1 MERHSNISLVTFE
14 IVIRVV
20 RWNRCGAPEHGDA
33 RVSTE
38 PSLTETSSAE
48 KDDRLASLFM
58 LRDYSADA
66 LGHRSAPH

>member
-38 PSLTETSSAE
+38 PSLN
-48 KDDRLASLFM
+48 
-58 LRDYSADA
+58 
-66 LGHRSAPH
+66 